1 MTGKWRPDRQSGG
14 FAGDGQGWIIEDDEL
29 PRLEPL
35 RPGRT
40 PLKRSAIPEASV
52 GSPEIE
58 RGWARNPERDGD
70 GDVEVRAPRVEE
82 TDDRMADPSARE
94 PRPGRTRDRE
104 ISLRDAVPADEIAR
118 IGKRGRL
125 RPELFVVI
133 LGAVFVAAALLK
145 PWPNPPRSATPSS
158 PTSALAL
165 LPSGA
170 ESTAPLS
177 LTTPPESPATQPEP
191 SPTVNIWA
199 LIPPYNYR
207 PGQWPPPTTGPA
219 TGGTAQSA
227 GGAWQSV
234 DWSFLAQQDTH
245 TSWGVAA
252 LSVPTAVQNN
262 QPVPSLDWV
271 PEVAP
276 WSPSTLY
283 VPGGSSVYGI
293 ALTWPDSLRVSSVTF
308 DYLNLANPRVDV
320 TPVPAAAVATPGPDS
335 TAPAPSPTPQQKR
348 PAGLTSGSF
357 WIAPSSDLVSPTPSS
372 LSAAWRASPWSWPTG
387 MYRATLATNAGTMI
401 VVLELRQLG

>member
-14 FAGDGQGWIIEDDEL
+14 FAGGDQGWIVEQDEL
-29 PRLEPL
+29 PQLEPL
-35 RPGRT
+35 RPQRSS
-40 PLKRSAIPEASV
+40 LKRSVMRARA

-70 GDVEVRAPRVEE
+70 DGEVRAPRVEE
-82 TDDRMADPSARE
+82 TDDRMTDPSARE
-94 PRPGRTRDRE
+94 PRPVRTRDRV
-104 ISLRDAVPADEIAR
+104 ISLRDGLPVDEIAR
-118 IGKRGRL
+118 IGRRGRL
-125 RPELFVVI
+125 RPELLVVI

-145 PWPNPPRSATPSS
+145 PWPNPPRSSTPSS

-170 ESTAPLS
+170 EPTAPVS
-177 LTTPPESPATQPEP
+177 LATQPGP

-234 DWSFLAQQDTH
+234 DWSFLAQQDPH

-252 LSVPTAVQNN
+252 LSLAPAAPSN
-262 QPVPSLDWV
+262 QPVPLFDWV

-276 WSPSTLY
+276 WSPSTLF
-283 VPGGSSVYGI
+283 VPGDSSVYGI

-335 TAPAPSPTPQQKR
+335 TGPTPSPTPQQKK

-357 WIAPSSDLVSPTPSS
+357 WIAPSSDLVSPAPSS
-372 LSAAWRASPWSWPTG
+372 LSTAWRASPWSWPTG
-387 MYRATLATNAGTMI
+387 MYRATLATNAGTMV